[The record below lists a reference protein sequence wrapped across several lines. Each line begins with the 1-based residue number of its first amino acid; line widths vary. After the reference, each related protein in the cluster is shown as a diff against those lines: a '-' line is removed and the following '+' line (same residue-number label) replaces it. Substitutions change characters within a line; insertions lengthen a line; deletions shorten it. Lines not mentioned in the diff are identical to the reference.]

1 MFEEEL
7 PDVAGN
13 ESEGFVDVLEAERDL
28 SQARVQLESLLNAT
42 DALESLISH
51 LDTNDIASEAHK
63 QAVVVS
69 FENLVSGSGIG
80 VNDLLPDLQAHET
93 GTVSTESLKDR
104 MKALWARLVAAVLAV
119 LRFLKEFW
127 TRLSTFRGRL
137 LMSAEHLAKHAAMR
151 RTTTVRKPTVDLGL
165 EIKSFVV
172 GGNTLTDPDA
182 LIRSLSAALDQY
194 RIFTNL
200 YGAGLLDIGQ
210 QFERQLQDSTTGVDK
225 LKQVA
230 QLFLQMPIERIAT
243 QVKAMVY
250 RDPRFGKRLTL
261 AAPPLVGGW
270 NLYFLTLEPEQ
281 RSLAESDP
289 LAFAAAIRT
298 TGVRFALTNVN
309 SNNQIGGTVK
319 TASGQQVETLAR
331 RVIEI
336 VKLIETQEKVMKLNR
351 IEAQIKSVLR
361 AGEQYQNRT
370 SGSGDNYDVSVLRFV
385 RNYAGWAVGPQDQMA
400 TNLLT
405 VSRHLLTYGRK
416 SLSTSH

>member
-1 MFEEEL
+1 
-7 PDVAGN
+7 
-13 ESEGFVDVLEAERDL
+13 
-28 SQARVQLESLLNAT
+28 
-42 DALESLISH
+42 
-51 LDTNDIASEAHK
+51 
-63 QAVVVS
+63 
-69 FENLVSGSGIG
+69 
-80 VNDLLPDLQAHET
+80 
-93 GTVSTESLKDR
+93 
-104 MKALWARLVAAVLAV
+104 
-119 LRFLKEFW
+119 
-127 TRLSTFRGRL
+127 
-137 LMSAEHLAKHAAMR
+137 
-151 RTTTVRKPTVDLGL
+151 
-165 EIKSFVV
+165 
-172 GGNTLTDPDA
+172 
-182 LIRSLSAALDQY
+182 
-194 RIFTNL
+194 
-200 YGAGLLDIGQ
+200 
-210 QFERQLQDSTTGVDK
+210 VDK
-225 LKQVA
+225 LKQVS

-270 NLYFLTLEPEQ
+270 NLFFLTLEPEQ

-289 LAFAAAIRT
+289 LAFAAALRT

-336 VKLIETQEKVMKLNR
+336 VGLIETQEKVMKLNR
-351 IEAQIKSVLR
+351 IEAQIKAVLR

-370 SGSGDNYDVSVLRFV
+370 SASGDNYDVSVLRFV

>member
-69 FENLVSGSGIG
+69 FENLVSSSGIG
-80 VNDLLPDLQAHET
+80 VNDLLPSLQGHET

-127 TRLSTFRGRL
+127 TRLSTFRDRL
-137 LMSAEHLAKHAAMR
+137 LMSAEHLAKHASMR
-151 RTTTVRKPTVDLGL
+151 RTATVRKPTVELGL

-182 LIRSLSAALDQY
+182 LIRSLSAALEQY
-194 RIFTNL
+194 RILTNL
-200 YGAGLLDIGQ
+200 YGAGLLDVGQ

-225 LKQVA
+225 LKQVS

-270 NLYFLTLEPEQ
+270 NLFFLTLEPEQ

-289 LAFAAAIRT
+289 LAFAAALRT

-336 VKLIETQEKVMKLNR
+336 VGLIETQEKVMKLNR
-351 IEAQIKSVLR
+351 IEAQIKAVLR

-370 SGSGDNYDVSVLRFV
+370 SASGDNYDVSVLRFV